1 MKNKKQSML
10 PADSVLRSS
19 SLILFAILIGLS
31 IQFGIQKILEPDIKY
46 GVFLNFLTFL
56 ITAIRFFH
64 GNYIY
69 HEKPRLEQPGRFM
82 VNFYF
87 NIAELVAL
95 CIAGRLIAEDF
106 RFIYALFGLSIIDI
120 TWAIFSICSSEPG
133 ERYIFRVWELL
144 NFASAIFLTFLIKL
158 QYSAVGTVS
167 IVILMFYVLM
177 AVLDYWLCRGYY
189 FASTSKTS

>member
-1 MKNKKQSML
+1 M
-10 PADSVLRSS
+10 
-19 SLILFAILIGLS
+19 
-31 IQFGIQKILEPDIKY
+31 EPDIKY
-46 GVFLNFLTFL
+46 GIFLNFLTFL

-69 HEKPRLEQPGRFM
+69 HEKPRVEQPGRFM

-95 CIAGRLIAEDF
+95 CMVGRLIVEGF
-106 RFIYALFGLSIIDI
+106 RFIYALFVLSIIDI
-120 TWAIFSICSSEPG
+120 TWAIYSFYSSKAE
-133 ERYIFRVWELL
+133 ERYIFWVWGLL

-167 IVILMFYVLM
+167 IVILTFYVLM
-177 AVLDYWLCRGYY
+177 AVLDYWLCRVYY
-189 FASTSKTS
+189 FASASKAS